1 MENNEAV
8 DEDGGQPGDDDVED
22 SEGPGEDGLGHVHVH
37 LGSVSLKSNQHQRE
51 GSLLP
56 ERSSEDS
63 LQLAD
68 KLTIGPALCKGGV
81 DSPHGDQHPCHKLA
95 AGEGCQQV
103 PGGAGDPSSIGDN
116 VDAEDEADVGH
127 NDEETNDEENNSFE
141 HLSKLNRV
149 VDKVLCI

>member
-1 MENNEAV
+1 MWMEDDEAV
-8 DEDGGQPGDDDVED
+8 DEDRGQPGDDDVED

-56 ERSSEDS
+56 KDS
-63 LQLAD
+63 LKLTD

-81 DSPHGDQHPCHKLA
+81 DSPYGDQHPCHKLA

-116 VDAEDEADVGH
+116 IDAEDKAYVGY
-127 NDEETNDEENNSFE
+127 NDEDTNDEEYSSFE
-141 HLSKLNRV
+141 NLSKLN
-149 VDKVLCI
+149 